1 MRSRACRPRRSSVG
15 AEASKRDEAA
25 AALAPRQALIR
36 AGALLALV
44 AALDQ
49 ISKWVVVAEFT
60 ARPRIVEVTGFFN
73 LLLTHNTGI
82 SFGIFRGGED
92 WVRWALAVLALV
104 IVGMLMHWLWREP
117 RGRMVLAVG
126 LICGGAVGNVIDRIR
141 IGAVVDFLDFH
152 AAGWHWPAFNLADS
166 AITIGVAVLLL
177 DSLFRAPSG
186 SRP

>member
-1 MRSRACRPRRSSVG
+1 VG
-15 AEASKRDEAA
+15 AKASNQDDHAGG
-25 AALAPRQALIR
+25 LAPRQALIR

-44 AALDQ
+44 AVLDQ
-49 ISKWVVVAEFT
+49 ISKWVMVAELT
-60 ARPRIVEVTGFFN
+60 ARPRVIEVTGFFN

-82 SFGIFRGGED
+82 SFGIFRGGD
-92 WVRWALAVLALV
+92 TWVRWALVVLALA
-104 IVGMLMHWLWREP
+104 IVGLLMHWLWREP
-117 RGRMVLAVG
+117 RGRMALAVG

-166 AITIGVAVLLL
+166 AITLGVAVLLL